1 MFPPRPSASVDNI
14 LLDLLNSSH
23 PTQPHSMIANYFY
36 NYDHY
41 DDDDDDDDDDYYYYY
56 YY

>member
-1 MFPPRPSASVDNI
+1 MFLPRPSASVDNI

-41 DDDDDDDDDDYYYYY
+41 DYYDYYSDYYY
-56 YY
+56 